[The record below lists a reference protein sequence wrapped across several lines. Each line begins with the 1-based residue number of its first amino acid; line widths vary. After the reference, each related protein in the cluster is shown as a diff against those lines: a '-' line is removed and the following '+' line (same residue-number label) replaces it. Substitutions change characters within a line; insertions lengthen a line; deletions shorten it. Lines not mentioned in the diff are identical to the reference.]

1 MTGRDEKIRS
11 IRNTIQQVEDVK
23 DKILRYWE
31 TRKKLDASTRNMWE
45 SDAKDAYFTVVAS
58 WEMLEGAAQGSKEN
72 AESSKEL
79 LSRAKSALERC
90 ASELAGMKEGEA
102 LRLEAE
108 LRKAH
113 EQCRAEIFSQ
123 LLNYLNKKET
133 VPLSQKTVKI
143 SGEEVHLLCGA
154 CGDIA
159 AKFKVG
165 MADILKETKLI
176 YSGITTGLYIDL
188 VHSEKIFKL
197 LNEENPG
204 AVHAYIRENT
214 PYQHEGMDAYCPEC
228 DKIYCREHY
237 NPVEEY
243 DDGFYDCTYG
253 TCPSGHRRMIDD

>member
-11 IRNTIQQVEDVK
+11 IRNTIQQVEEVK

-31 TRKKLDASTRNMWE
+31 SQKKLDASTRNLWE
-45 SDAKDAYFTVVAS
+45 SDAKDAYFTVVAA

-72 AESSKEL
+72 AESGKEL
-79 LSRAKSALERC
+79 LSSAKSALERC

-113 EQCRAEIFSQ
+113 EQCRAEIFSE
-123 LLNYLNKKET
+123 LLNFLEKKESI
-133 VPLSQKTVKI
+133 PPSQKIIKI
-143 SGEEVHLLCGA
+143 SGEEVRLLCGA

-165 MADILKETKLI
+165 IADILKETKLM
-176 YSGITTGLYIDL
+176 YSGITTGLYLDVEHAPEIFPLLDA
-188 VHSEKIFKL
+188 EKIK
-197 LNEENPG
+197 E
-204 AVHAYIRENT
+204 VHAFIKEKTAYSD
-214 PYQHEGMDAYCPEC
+214 GMDAYCPEC
-228 DKIYCREHY
+228 DKTYCREHF